1 MSKLLWGPGYSMLTS
16 LWQLLVP
23 YACTK
28 SAINTCAFSSSSLG
42 QAGFF
47 SWIESALV
55 YKFLSYIVP
64 FSGSETEGRCSS
76 AWYDFIL
83 SKYLIVARKIKV
95 GCCTTQAVWYHSIIF
110 VFFSW
115 CAAGIVIEQKN
126 WPPFFPIIHHDIANE
141 IPIHLQRLQYTAFA
155 TWLGM
160 FFDSVPWII
169 IILGYYFLEWW
180 ILFGCFLGAE
190 NMLIYLPRHMFA
202 GHANNLY
209 TPSFRK
215 WGKSVMQ
222 K

>member
-1 MSKLLWGPGYSMLTS
+1 MSKLLWGPGYSMLIS

-64 FSGSETEGRCSS
+64 FSGTETEGRCSS

-110 VFFSW
+110 FFFFLDVQLELLQSRRT
-115 CAAGIVIEQKN
+115 GRH
-126 WPPFFPIIHHDIANE
+126 FFPLFIMISLMKYQSIYKGCS
-141 IPIHLQRLQYTAFA
+141 ILHLQHG
-155 TWLGM
+155 WVC
-160 FFDSVPWII
+160 SS
-169 IILGYYFLEWW
+169 
-180 ILFGCFLGAE
+180 ILFHE
-190 NMLIYLPRHMFA
+190 
-202 GHANNLY
+202 
-209 TPSFRK
+209 
-215 WGKSVMQ
+215 
-222 K
+222 